1 MRPPQKLT
9 PGAEAMERLTTIRLY
24 GALGARFGR
33 VHKFAVQ
40 TSMEAVKALCVNF
53 DGFEDYLN
61 NAKSNGMVFAVFRGK
76 RNIGLDDFKSLGG
89 CDDIRIAPVMEGAKK
104 AGLFQTI
111 LGAVLVVV
119 GAVVGVMTSWTG
131 IGGVIGSGMVSAGIG
146 MMAGGVYQMLSP
158 QPKGLRSRD
167 DPDNKPSY
175 AFGGAVNTLAMG
187 NPIALLYGE
196 REIGGAII
204 SAGIVAEDI

>member
-1 MRPPQKLT
+1 M
-9 PGAEAMERLTTIRLY
+9 ARLTTIRLY

-33 VHKFAVQ
+33 AHRLAVQ
-40 TSMEAVKALCVNF
+40 TSAEAVKALCINL
-53 DGFEDYLN
+53 DGLESFLM
-61 NAKSNGMVFAVFRGK
+61 NAKKNGMTFAVFRGK
-76 RNIGLDDFKSLGG
+76 RNIGAQDFKELGG
-89 CDDIRIAPVMEGAKK
+89 DSDIRIAPVMEGAKK

-111 LGAVLVVV
+111 LGAVMVVA
-119 GAVVGVMTSWTG
+119 GIVVTGMTFGSA
-131 IGGVIGSGMVSAGIG
+131 GVIGAGMISAGIG
-146 MMAGGVYQMLSP
+146 MAAGGIYQMLSP
-158 QPKGLRSRD
+158 QPKGLQGRD

-187 NPIALLYGE
+187 NPVALLYGE

>member
-1 MRPPQKLT
+1 M
-9 PGAEAMERLTTIRLY
+9 ARLTTIRLY

-33 VHKFAVQ
+33 VHRLAVQ
-40 TSMEAVKALCVNF
+40 TSAEAVKALCINL
-53 DGFEDYLN
+53 DGLESYLL
-61 NAKSNGMVFAVFRGK
+61 NAKKNGMTFAVFRGK
-76 RNIGLDDFKSLGG
+76 RNIGVDDFKGLSG
-89 CDDIRIAPVMEGAKK
+89 DTDIRIAPVMKGAKK

-111 LGAVLVVV
+111 LGAVMVVA
-119 GAVVGVMTSWTG
+119 GIVVTGMTFGSA
-131 IGGVIGSGMVSAGIG
+131 GVIGAGMISAGIG
-146 MMAGGVYQMLSP
+146 MMAGGIYQMLSP
-158 QPKGLRSRD
+158 QPKGLQGRD

-187 NPIALLYGE
+187 NPVALLYGE